1 MLIDDDEDDNFFHQL
16 VAEESGITESIRIA
30 ESAQD
35 ALDVIRNSDH
45 LPELIFLDINMPKM
59 NGWEF
64 IEEYSR
70 LKLDSATRAVII
82 MLTTSMNPMDLEK
95 SKKSP
100 FIAAFKT
107 KPLNAEMLAEIY
119 ESFFQSPEGI
129 KL

>member
-1 MLIDDDEDDNFFHQL
+1 
-16 VAEESGITESIRIA
+16 
-30 ESAQD
+30 
-35 ALDVIRNSDH
+35 

-70 LKLDSATRAVII
+70 LKLNGDGRTVII
-82 MLTTSMNPMDLEK
+82 MLTTSMNPLDLEK

-100 FIAAFKT
+100 HIAAFKT

-119 ESFFQSPEGI
+119 ASFFQYA
-129 KL
+129 

>member
-16 VAEESGITESIRIA
+16 VAQESGISESIKVA

-35 ALDVIRNSDH
+35 ALDIIRNLED

-64 IEEYSR
+64 IEEYAR
-70 LKLDSATRAVII
+70 LKLNNNMRAVII
-82 MLTTSMNPMDLEK
+82 MLTTSMNPVDLEK

-100 FIAAFKT
+100 YIAAFKT
-107 KPLNAEMLAEIY
+107 KPLNAKMLTEIY
-119 ESFFQSPEGI
+119 DSFFQ
-129 KL
+129 LA

>member
-1 MLIDDDEDDNFFHQL
+1 MLIDDDEDDNFFHKL
-16 VAEESGITESIRIA
+16 VAQESGITDSIRVA

-35 ALDVIRNSDH
+35 ALDIIKSSDH

-70 LKLDSATRAVII
+70 LKPGGDGRTVII

-100 FIAAFKT
+100 HIAGFKT
-107 KPLNAEMLAEIY
+107 KPLNAEMLADIY
-119 ESFFQSPEGI
+119 ASFFQYA
-129 KL
+129 